1 MKKNLKLFAV
11 TLTACAVVLSCSAA
25 FADTNMG
32 KVGIVDVPKVV
43 ASSTQVKK
51 LKDERT
57 KKMEELSK
65 WIETAKKDIDK
76 QKTDA
81 DKEKLVKKYDAE
93 LAKKRE
99 ANDKDYAQK
108 LVNID
113 NSISQTITNYAK
125 ANGYNVVFA
134 KTVVLYGGT
143 DITDAIIKV
152 VK

>member
-11 TLTACAVVLSCSAA
+11 TLAAFGVILGSGAA
-25 FADTNMG
+25 FADGNIG
-32 KVGIVDVPKVV
+32 KVATVDVPKIVS
-43 ASSTQVKK
+43 SSTQVKK
-51 LKDERT
+51 LKEERN

-65 WIETAKKDIDK
+65 WIENAKKDIEK

-93 LAKKRE
+93 LTKKRA
-99 ANDKDYAQK
+99 ANDKEYSQK

-125 ANGYNVVFA
+125 TNGYNVVFA

-143 DITDAIIKV
+143 DITDEIIKI

>member
-11 TLTACAVVLSCSAA
+11 TLTACAVILGCGSA

-51 LKDERT
+51 LKDERA
-57 KKMEELSK
+57 KKMEELAK
-65 WIETAKKDIDK
+65 WIETAKKDIDA

-81 DKEKLVKKYDAE
+81 DREKLVKKYDNE

-99 ANDKDYAQK
+99 ANDKDYSQK
-108 LVNID
+108 LINID
-113 NSISQTITNYAK
+113 NSISQSISNYAK
-125 ANGYNVVFA
+125 TNGYNVVFA

-143 DITDAIIKV
+143 DITNEIIKI

>member
-1 MKKNLKLFAV
+1 MKKNFKLFAV
-11 TLTACAVVLSCSAA
+11 IIAALGLIVGSGAA
-25 FADTNMG
+25 FADNNAG
-32 KVGIVDVPKVV
+32 KVAVVDVPKIVS
-43 ASSTQVKK
+43 SSTQVKK
-51 LKDERT
+51 LKDERA

-65 WIETAKKDIDK
+65 WIENAKKDIEK

-81 DKEKLVKKYDAE
+81 DKEKMVKKYDAE
-93 LAKKRE
+93 LTKKRA
-99 ANDKDYAQK
+99 ANDKEYSQK

-125 ANGYNVVFA
+125 TNGYDVVLA

-143 DITDAIIKV
+143 DITEEIIKI